1 MYSTC
6 LYCKRPLG
14 ANEVVE
20 SFPVGRRLAFDPAKG
35 RLWVVC
41 RKCERWNLSPLEERW
56 EAFEECE
63 RLFRGTRLRA
73 STDNVGLAKLAE
85 GLELV
90 RVGQPLRPEFAAW
103 RYGDQFGRRR
113 RRAVLWTA
121 AGIAVVGAI
130 SVGGVAAG
138 VGAGFAPQL
147 PNLLLNVPI
156 RARVRTRDG
165 RVLKLRLPDAQKTR
179 FLMESTEEHWVLSVK
194 HSKGTETFEGEDARR
209 VAAQLLPTIN
219 RMSGSR
225 QSVQDAVVKL
235 EQAGDPE
242 RYLARIA
249 NEFSPRPSQL
259 GYGAPLFKGK
269 PGVVQKLPTPT
280 RLALE
285 MALHEE
291 QEMRALMGELVEL
304 ELAWREA
311 EEIARIA
318 DDMFVPADVES
329 TLARMRRD
337 TAVRTGRGEPDED

>member
-1 MYSTC
+1 VSSTC

-14 ANEVVE
+14 SNEVLE
-20 SFPVGRRLAFDPAKG
+20 SFPVGRRLAFDPTKG

-41 RKCERWNLSPLEERW
+41 RRCERWNLSPLEERW

-63 RLFRGTRLRA
+63 RLFRETRLRA
-73 STDNVGLAKLAE
+73 STDNIGLAKLKE

-90 RVGQPLRPEFAAW
+90 RIGAPMRPEFAAW

-113 RRAVLWTA
+113 RRAILWTS
-121 AGIAVVGAI
+121 AGIVVVGAI

-147 PNLLLNVPI
+147 PNLILNLPI
-156 RARVRTRDG
+156 RARVRAPDG
-165 RVLKLRLPDAQKTR
+165 RVLKFRLPDVQKTR
-179 FLMESTEEHWVLSVK
+179 FLMESESDRWAISVK
-194 HSKGTETFEGEDARR
+194 HRKGQETFEGEAARR
-209 VAAQLLPTIN
+209 IAGQLLPTIN

-225 QSVQDAVVKL
+225 QSVSDAVDKL
-235 EQAGDPE
+235 EQAGGPD
-242 RYLARIA
+242 RYLERILR
-249 NEFSPRPSQL
+249 EFTPAGSQH
-259 GYGAPLFKGK
+259 GYGQPLFKGK
-269 PGVVQKLPTPT
+269 PGVVRKLPVSA

-311 EEIARIA
+311 EEIASIA
-318 DDMFVPADVES
+318 DTMLVPPSVQSSLE
-329 TLARMRRD
+329 RMRREAGNATMSAD
-337 TAVRTGRGEPDED
+337 ADEE